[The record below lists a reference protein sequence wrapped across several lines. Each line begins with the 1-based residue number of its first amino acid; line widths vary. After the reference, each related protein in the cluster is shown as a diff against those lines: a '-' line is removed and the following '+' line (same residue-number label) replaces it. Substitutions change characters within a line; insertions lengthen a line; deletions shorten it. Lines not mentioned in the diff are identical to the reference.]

1 MNSARRF
8 SLLAVSLASCC
19 AAMSAQGAAGDWQ
32 QTVIIYGMGAAI
44 DGDAT
49 IGDLTVPVDVSMS
62 EVFDALEMGAMG
74 AYRADNGT
82 WSFMVDATFMGLGG
96 TAESQRDIVKGD
108 MDLDQMTLMGTVGRR
123 FTPTLEGLFSL
134 TWFDLSTDLKLT
146 TRNPIG
152 GAETTRTTSV
162 DANWIDPMLG
172 LQYNVPFADDW
183 RFNLRGDIGGF
194 GIGADL
200 SYQLLANVRY
210 QATDKI
216 GVAFGYR
223 VIGYDYEDG
232 DKGDRDYQHFDLV
245 EQGPLVGL
253 TISF

>member
-1 MNSARRF
+1 MNSARKL
-8 SLLAVSLASCC
+8 SLLAASLAGCC
-19 AAMSAQGAAGDWQ
+19 AAMPTLAADGDWQ
-32 QTVIIYGMGAAI
+32 QTAVIYGMGAAI

-74 AYRADNGT
+74 AYRVDNGT

-108 MDLDQMTLMGTVGRR
+108 LDLDQMTVMGTVGRR

-146 TRNPIG
+146 TRNPISG
-152 GAETTRTTSV
+152 VETTRTASV
-162 DANWIDPMLG
+162 DADWIDPMLG

-210 QATDKI
+210 QATDTI

-223 VIGYDYEDG
+223 VIGFDYEDG
-232 DKGDRDYQHFDLV
+232 HKGDSDYQRFDLV
-245 EQGPLVGL
+245 EQGPLVGM

>member
-1 MNSARRF
+1 MNSARKF
-8 SLLAVSLASCC
+8 SLLAASIAGCC
-19 AAMSAQGAAGDWQ
+19 AALPAQAAGGDWA
-32 QTVIIYGMGAAI
+32 QTAVIYGMGAAI

-49 IGDLTVPVDVSMS
+49 IGDLTVPLDLSMS
-62 EVFDALEMGAMG
+62 DVFSALEMGAMA
-74 AYRADNGT
+74 AYRVDNDT

-96 TAESQRDIVKGD
+96 TAKSQRDIVKGD

-134 TWFDLSTDLKLT
+134 AWFDLSTDLKLT

-152 GAETTRTTSV
+152 GAETTRTASV
-162 DANWIDPMLG
+162 DADWIDPMVG

-200 SYQLLANVRY
+200 SYQVLANVRY
-210 QATDKI
+210 QATDTI
-216 GVAFGYR
+216 GVVFGYR
-223 VIGYDYEDG
+223 LIGFDYEDG
-232 DKGDRDYQHFDLV
+232 NKGSSHYQHFDLV
-245 EQGPLVGL
+245 EQGPLVGM